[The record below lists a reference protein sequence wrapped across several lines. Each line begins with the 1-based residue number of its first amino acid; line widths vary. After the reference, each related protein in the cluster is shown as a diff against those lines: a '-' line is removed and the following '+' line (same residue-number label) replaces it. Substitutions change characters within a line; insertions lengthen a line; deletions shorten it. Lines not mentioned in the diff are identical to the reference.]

1 MSGSNSEFSILRSLQ
16 LHILEELDLAYF
28 ILYIHIFENLKEL
41 ENFNVNLNF
50 FIVKMKI
57 IRFFII
63 AIFFISSLKNWA
75 MNMHFIPI
83 SIFLG
88 LFLGG
93 GGSGTP
99 LPPVCVDID
108 SPAFIGFKC

>member
-1 MSGSNSEFSILRSLQ
+1 MCGSNSEFSILRSLQ

-57 IRFFII
+57 IRFLSLQYF
-63 AIFFISSLKNWA
+63 SSV
-75 MNMHFIPI
+75 P
-83 SIFLG
+83 
-88 LFLGG
+88 
-93 GGSGTP
+93 
-99 LPPVCVDID
+99 
-108 SPAFIGFKC
+108 

>member
-57 IRFFII
+57 IRFLSLQYF
-63 AIFFISSLKNWA
+63 SSV
-75 MNMHFIPI
+75 P
-83 SIFLG
+83 
-88 LFLGG
+88 
-93 GGSGTP
+93 
-99 LPPVCVDID
+99 
-108 SPAFIGFKC
+108 